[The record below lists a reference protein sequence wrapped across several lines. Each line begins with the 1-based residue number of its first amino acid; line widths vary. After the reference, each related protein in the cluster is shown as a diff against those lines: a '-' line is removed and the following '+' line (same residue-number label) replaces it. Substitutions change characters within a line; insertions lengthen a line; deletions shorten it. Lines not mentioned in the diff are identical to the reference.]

1 LALSYSAIR
10 RAPAWLGGALL
21 AASLAASGSARASG
35 PQVDAR
41 HVAFVEGKAVAP
53 VQGGG
58 TAKLTIDPALQ
69 RTAERL
75 LDQARAP
82 EGAVVVSDVRT
93 GRILAWVSRGAARDY
108 VATPFAPSASLFKVV
123 TATALLDS
131 GKATPA
137 TRQCYGAGGEHSVRE
152 KDLLGNGGPTCTSL
166 GDALGKSV
174 NLVFAR
180 LAHRM
185 LTATDVRRT
194 ANQLGFGVEPMIDVW
209 AQKSDVEI
217 PDDPIGMARAAAG
230 FGDGKVSPLTALSM
244 MQTIANGGERVRLN
258 LLDASPSR
266 VSLGRAMSEKT
277 ALELRRML
285 ENTTVH
291 GTCAKVFHHPDGTRA
306 LPHTSVAA
314 KTGTLV
320 QGKPAR
326 MFSWFAGFAPVEK
339 PEIAVAVM
347 LGNDVRWWEKA
358 NEVGRDLLKAYF
370 EGSGSST
377 HAIASRAPPATR
389 ER

>member
-1 LALSYSAIR
+1 M
-10 RAPAWLGGALL
+10 
-21 AASLAASGSARASG
+21 
-35 PQVDAR
+35 
-41 HVAFVEGKAVAP
+41 
-53 VQGGG
+53 
-58 TAKLTIDPALQ
+58 
-69 RTAERL
+69 
-75 LDQARAP
+75 
-82 EGAVVVSDVRT
+82 
-93 GRILAWVSRGAARDY
+93 
-108 VATPFAPSASLFKVV
+108 
-123 TATALLDS
+123 
-131 GKATPA
+131 
-137 TRQCYGAGGEHSVRE
+137 RE

-194 ANQLGFGVEPMIDVW
+194 AGQLGFGVEPMVDVW

-230 FGDGKVSPLTALSM
+230 FGDGKVSPLTALDD
-244 MQTIANGGERVRLN
+244 ADDRERRRARAPEPPRRVAVARLARPR
-258 LLDASPSR
+258 DEREDGA
-266 VSLGRAMSEKT
+266 RAP
-277 ALELRRML
+277 LRRML

-291 GTCAKVFHHPDGTRA
+291 GTCAKVFHHPDGTRV

-370 EGSGSST
+370 EGSST
-377 HAIASRAPPATR
+377 SNHAIASKAPPAKR